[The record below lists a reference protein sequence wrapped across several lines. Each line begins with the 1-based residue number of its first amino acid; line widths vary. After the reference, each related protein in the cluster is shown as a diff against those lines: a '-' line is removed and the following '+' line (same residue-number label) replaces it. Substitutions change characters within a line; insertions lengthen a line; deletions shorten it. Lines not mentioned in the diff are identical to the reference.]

1 MSFDK
6 KIKNENVVKN
16 SNHSQE
22 VKYIT
27 KKKFPLKS
35 MLGVS
40 TWNEKKQ
47 SVTKDWE
54 SIFLPEG
61 VVIKVKNLTESTFD
75 LFDSLGKIGTYKF
88 QKNTFHDYCEVFVGD
103 SISVQSEI
111 VQPNN

>member
-1 MSFDK
+1 MKNK
-6 KIKNENVVKN
+6 KTENVVKN
-16 SNHSQE
+16 SNHSHE
-22 VKYIT
+22 VNYIT

-47 SVTKDWE
+47 SFTKDWE
-54 SIFLPEG
+54 SIFLTEG

-88 QKNTFHDYCEVFVGD
+88 QKNTFHDYCEVF
-103 SISVQSEI
+103 
-111 VQPNN
+111 